1 MDGRTYVKSQMR
13 PLETRKTKK
22 NAVSKNKRKLPK
34 KFISIFKNKNFLREI
49 WQLTFFSSISILLII
64 LYLDQAWT
72 TIKTEHI
79 QINGLSGLTKKD
91 IEKAT
96 NGFFPRNS
104 LELNPKEIEAS
115 LIKTLPIKSIAVNR
129 KFFPPGIN
137 INILERE
144 PVAFASR
151 DSSNDV
157 ENGMIDIDGY
167 WIPLKFVTQSKK
179 NNTSIFVENWSPN
192 KSNDIKLIIKNRD
205 SLQSPLKKIKLNSN
219 QELSIET
226 KHFDSVLLGRNSN
239 LLLEQI
245 NKLNQLQES
254 LPNLLIN
261 TKVKVID
268 LKDPSKPELKI
279 EKILPKGD

>member
-151 DSSNDV
+151 SKSNKI
-157 ENGMIDIDGY
+157 EQGFIDNEGF
-167 WIPLKFVTQSKK
+167 WIPIEFVNETKKNKINLYVESWHPSKK
-179 NNTSIFVENWSPN
+179 EEIT
-192 KSNDIKLIIKNRD
+192 LIIKNRLYL
-205 SLQSPLKKIKLNSN
+205 SSKLKKITLNPL
-219 QELSIET
+219 QEISIKTED
-226 KHFDSVLLGRNSN
+226 FSSVLLGSDINHLN
-239 LLLEQI
+239 EQI
-245 NKLNQLQES
+245 NKLNQLQKS

-261 TKVKVID
+261 TKVKVVD
-268 LKDPSKPELKI
+268 LRDPSKPELKT
-279 EKILPKGD
+279 EKIPTK